1 MQLKTLNY
9 ENRNRKKIFKVL
21 LLITL
26 STQFTYS
33 QKVINLNKCE
43 LNNPYIKVTQEAL
56 NNTDISV
63 FLKNENT
70 FSKNSSVAEMNYSE
84 INNLSNRTISNS
96 TNIKSLIIKINEDIS
111 FLNISLLE
119 NFQSLETIHFIIEKE
134 LDENRL
140 SSLFNNSN
148 YNWIITYQIEIPQ

>member
-1 MQLKTLNY
+1 MKI
-9 ENRNRKKIFKVL
+9 EIKKIFKVL

>member
-1 MQLKTLNY
+1 M
-9 ENRNRKKIFKVL
+9 
-21 LLITL
+21 
-26 STQFTYS
+26 
-33 QKVINLNKCE
+33 
-43 LNNPYIKVTQEAL
+43 
-56 NNTDISV
+56 

>member
-9 ENRNRKKIFKVL
+9 ENRNKKIFKVL